1 MLYKIFTYLT
11 FQLKLKIYKSLSFG
25 FFMLYLIGLGLNAH
39 SISKE
44 GMTILKTCKK
54 IYLENYT
61 VDFPYPLAELED
73 VIDKKLHLADR
84 EKVES
89 LEIVDEAKK
98 MDVALLIYGSPLTAT
113 THISLIQEAKVVRI
127 KYKIIYN
134 ASIIDAVAETG
145 LQLYKF
151 GKIASIPKWNPKKN
165 FTPDS
170 FMEIIQQNISMN
182 AHSLILCD
190 IGLDFQEA
198 LKQLEKSAENY
209 KIELKEKKIVVCQAL
224 GTNRSKIFYRNF
236 EELRELE
243 EIKKPYSIIIPS
255 KLHFLEKEMLET
267 YE

>member
-1 MLYKIFTYLT
+1 
-11 FQLKLKIYKSLSFG
+11 
-25 FFMLYLIGLGLNAH
+25 MLYLIGLGLNAH

-44 GMTILKTCKK
+44 GMNILKTCKK

-73 VIDKKLHLADR
+73 IIQKKIIPADR

-98 MDVALLIYGSPLTAT
+98 MEVALLIYGSPLTAT
-113 THISLIQEAKVVRI
+113 THISLIQEAKITRT

-151 GKIASIPKWNPKKN
+151 GKIASMPKWEKN

-170 FMEIIQQNISMN
+170 FMEIVEQNLSIK

-190 IGLDFQEA
+190 IGLEFQEA
-198 LKQLEKSAENY
+198 LKQLEISAKN
-209 KIELKEKKIVVCQAL
+209 KNIKLNRIVVCQAL
-224 GTNRSKIFYRNF
+224 GTNRSKIFYKNF
-236 EELRELE
+236 NEFENLE
-243 EIKKPYSIIIPS
+243 EMQKPYCIIIPS
-255 KLHFLEKEMLET
+255 DLHFLEKEVLGGHK
-267 YE
+267 

>member
-1 MLYKIFTYLT
+1 
-11 FQLKLKIYKSLSFG
+11 
-25 FFMLYLIGLGLNAH
+25 MLYLIGLGLNAH

-44 GMTILKTCKK
+44 GMNILKTCKK

-73 VIDKKLHLADR
+73 IIQKKIISANR

-89 LEIVDEAKK
+89 FEIVDEAEK

-113 THISLIQEAKVVRI
+113 THISLIQEAKGIGI

-151 GKIASIPKWNPKKN
+151 GKIASMPKWNSKEN

-170 FMEIIQQNISMN
+170 FMEIIQQNMSMK

-190 IGLDFQEA
+190 IGLELQDA
-198 LKQLEKSAENY
+198 LKQLEISAEKY
-209 KIELKEKKIVVCQAL
+209 KIELKEKKIIVCQAL
-224 GTNRSKIFYRNF
+224 GTNRSKIFYKNF
-236 EELRELE
+236 DELKELE

-255 KLHFLEKEMLET
+255 KLHFLEKEMLEG